1 MRKICHNGFYGSA
14 KAGHD
19 VPFSSPAKAGHH
31 VRHGVF
37 AFALLLLTS
46 AAAFAD
52 TIKVTVDR
60 ALVWNRPSG
69 VAVVVT
75 QLRKDD
81 TADVVRRVGGWYEI
95 VVPSGSL
102 SNEVRTGFISA
113 SQAVIDTVGPL
124 SALAER

>member
-1 MRKICHNGFYGSA
+1 MRLPSRLTFCQPCSLRAIAARGLLA
-14 KAGHD
+14 L
-19 VPFSSPAKAGHH
+19 V
-31 VRHGVF
+31 
-37 AFALLLLTS
+37 LLL
-46 AAAFAD
+46 AGCVAAFAD

-113 SQAVIDTVGPL
+113 SQAVIDTV
-124 SALAER
+124 